1 MLATAIRT
9 EAAPNSHLAASAF
22 ATRPAGDGDLAALD
36 RIGTVVSL
44 RRDQALF
51 GEGDPAQYFYKVLTG
66 AVRSCRVLAD
76 GRRHI
81 AEFLLPGDFVGIEA
95 AGTHHSTAE
104 AVSDATLMRYSRS
117 ALDRLVQQQP
127 RLGKSLLGLVCG
139 ELYAA
144 QAQLLLL
151 GRKNAVERLASFLL
165 AMAERSGEADRVSL
179 PMTRCDIADHLGLT
193 TETVSR
199 IFSQLKSHG
208 VIRLG
213 AGSEV
218 ELKDRDELEALAEAA

>member
-1 MLATAIRT
+1 MLATTSRT
-9 EAAPNSHLAASAF
+9 EAARGRSFAASAL
-22 ATRPAGDGDLAALD
+22 AARPTGDSGLAALD
-36 RIGTVVSL
+36 RIGTVVSFC
-44 RRDQALF
+44 REQALF

-66 AVRSCRVLAD
+66 AVRSCRLLAD

-81 AEFLLPGDFVGIEA
+81 AEFLLPGDFIGIEA

-104 AVSDATLMRYSRS
+104 AVSDTTLMRYSRL
-117 ALDRLVQQQP
+117 ALDRLIQQQP
-127 RLGKSLLGLVCG
+127 RLGKSLLGLICG
-139 ELYAA
+139 ELSAA
-144 QAQLLLL
+144 QAQQLLL

-165 AMAERSGEADRVSL
+165 TMAERSGDADRVLL

-199 IFSQLKSHG
+199 IFSQLKSQG

>member
-9 EAAPNSHLAASAF
+9 ATAADNPAVASAL
-22 ATRPAGDGDLAALD
+22 ATRPAGGGDLAALD
-36 RIGTVVSL
+36 RIGTVISL
-44 RRDQALF
+44 PRDQALF
-51 GEGDPAQYFYKVLTG
+51 GEGDPADYFYKVLAG
-66 AVRSCRVLAD
+66 AARSCRMLAD

-104 AVSDATLMRYSRS
+104 AVTDTTLMRYSRP

-127 RLGKSLLGLVCG
+127 RLGRSLLGLICG

-165 AMAERSGEADRVSL
+165 AMAERSGEADRVLL

-199 IFSQLKSHG
+199 IFSQLKSQG